1 MPKLK
6 LIEEP
11 RYAGGMCIVL
21 KKPKTHAFSLSF
33 VLDSGGVRSG
43 RRKSISPPS
52 FVRRRIAAIED
63 YGMCILIS
71 QNSCTLRLHMIFL
84 VVYSGVW
91 LVRRTRTRASAE
103 LQRRRRRRY
112 STAAQRPR
120 RRRRQQHT
128 TRFVCV
134 GGSSGFC
141 CVFHLL
147 QTVRCVTA
155 VMQRWQWSGASHVR
169 RLPLASLASA
179 APTSSQGGGWSSVS
193 VIEVMV
199 CAFSLHGM
207 CILISQNLCT

>member
-84 VVYSGVW
+84 VVYSQACGW
-91 LVRRTRTRASAE
+91 SDGRERGHQRRFSGAGGGGTQPLHSGRGDGGGNNILLASFASAG
-103 LQRRRRRRY
+103 
-112 STAAQRPR
+112 AAGSVACFICCKRCGVS
-120 RRRRQQHT
+120 RQ
-128 TRFVCV
+128 
-134 GGSSGFC
+134 
-141 CVFHLL
+141 
-147 QTVRCVTA
+147 
-155 VMQRWQWSGASHVR
+155 
-169 RLPLASLASA
+169 
-179 APTSSQGGGWSSVS
+179 
-193 VIEVMV
+193 
-199 CAFSLHGM
+199 
-207 CILISQNLCT
+207 

>member
-1 MPKLK
+1 MPRSK
-6 LIEEP
+6 LIKEP
-11 RYAGGMCIVL
+11 WYAGGMCIVL

-103 LQRRRRRRY
+103 LQRRRR
-112 STAAQRPR
+112 
-120 RRRRQQHT
+120 
-128 TRFVCV
+128 
-134 GGSSGFC
+134 GGGTQPLHSGRGDGGGNNI
-141 CVFHLL
+141 L
-147 QTVRCVTA
+147 
-155 VMQRWQWSGASHVR
+155 
-169 RLPLASLASA
+169 LASFASA
-179 APTSSQGGGWSSVS
+179 GAAGSVACFICCKRCGVS
-193 VIEVMV
+193 R
-199 CAFSLHGM
+199 
-207 CILISQNLCT
+207 Q